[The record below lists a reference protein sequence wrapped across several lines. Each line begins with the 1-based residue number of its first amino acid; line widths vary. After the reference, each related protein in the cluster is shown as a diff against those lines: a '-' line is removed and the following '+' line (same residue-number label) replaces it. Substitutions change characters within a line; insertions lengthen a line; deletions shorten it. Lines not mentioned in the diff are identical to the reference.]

1 MNEAYDLNS
10 SLDFFSFFKRL
21 FVSGDFMPHGH
32 CYFWRGDVLW
42 LNVLSDAVIA
52 LAYYSI
58 PLLLIYLV
66 MKRKDVPF
74 HWMFLMFGLFIFL
87 CGTTHVMNIIT
98 VWIPTYRLDG
108 LIKFMTAVA
117 SIATAIALQPLMPKI
132 LNFPSMEVNNQ
143 ELSQKTQELEK
154 MNQSLEQFSK
164 ASFGREE
171 RIIELKKEVNE
182 LSKALGKKQP
192 YEMV

>member
-1 MNEAYDLNS
+1 VDEAYDLNS
-10 SLDFFSFFKRL
+10 QSNFFNFFKRL

-32 CYFWRGDVLW
+32 CYFWRSDVLW

-52 LAYYSI
+52 IAYYSI

-66 MKRKDVPF
+66 LKRRDVPF

-108 LIKFMTAVA
+108 LIKFLTAVA
-117 SIATAIALQPLMPKI
+117 SIGTAIALQPILPKV
-132 LNFPSMEVNNQ
+132 LNFPSMEMTNK
-143 ELSQKTQELEK
+143 ELSEKTHELQK
-154 MNQSLEQFSK
+154 MNQNLEQFSK
-164 ASFGREE
+164 ATFGREE

-182 LSKALGKKQP
+182 LSKSVGKKPP